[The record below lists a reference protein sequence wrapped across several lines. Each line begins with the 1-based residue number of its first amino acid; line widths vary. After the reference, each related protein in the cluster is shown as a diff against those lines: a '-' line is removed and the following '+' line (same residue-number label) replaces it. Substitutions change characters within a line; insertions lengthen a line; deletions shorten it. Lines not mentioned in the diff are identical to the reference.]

1 MNKGGECMKKKD
13 LPIVHCIYADTKAE
27 KSLPEI
33 LEESFRLYLIRLLDE
48 AEQPV
53 VQYKG

>member
-1 MNKGGECMKKKD
+1 MRKKD

-33 LEESFRLYLIRLLDE
+33 LEESFRLYLIRILAE